1 MCGTNYPIRRFDLP
15 TAAGKLGLSPKLS
28 REAAM
33 GSWKLDPDHTQI
45 EFSATKHLGMMTV
58 RGYFFRQLILRM
70 APGAQRRSSALTAG
84 RRSARGP
91 APGRGAR

>member
-15 TAAGKLGLSPKLS
+15 TAAGKLGLSPELG

-33 GSWKLDPDHTQI
+33 GNWKPDPDHTQV
-45 EFSATKHLGMMTV
+45 EFSAKHLGVMTV
-58 RGYFFRQLILRM
+58 RGYFFRELILRM
-70 APGAQRRSSALTAG
+70 APGAQRCSYALTAG

-91 APGRGAR
+91 TPERGAR

>member
-1 MCGTNYPIRRFDLP
+1 VCGTNYPIMRFDLP
-15 TAAGKLGLSPKLS
+15 TAAGKLGLSPELS

-33 GSWKLDPDHTQI
+33 GNWKLDPYHTQV
-45 EFSATKHLGMMTV
+45 EFSAKHLGMMTV

-70 APGAQRRSSALTAG
+70 APGAQRRSYALTAG

-91 APGRGAR
+91 APERGAR

>member
-1 MCGTNYPIRRFDLP
+1 MCRTNYPIMRFDLP
-15 TAAGKLGLSPKLS
+15 TAAGKLGLSPELS

-33 GSWKLDPDHTQI
+33 GNWKPDPDHTQV
-45 EFSATKHLGMMTV
+45 EFSAKHLGMMTV

-70 APGAQRRSSALTAG
+70 APGAQRRSYALTAG